1 VKLLPKF
8 ALLSIGV
15 AAVPLAI
22 AGYSSSR
29 MSRAALR
36 ETLVEN
42 ELIIARQVSEFVT
55 SHLTNLQAT
64 LAVETRILDLSHSR
78 TTKPSE
84 QAMRKFLQLVYHQSD
99 DFSAVAVLDPE
110 GRTVAP
116 AAFQQSPRQ
125 GSFGNHDAMRT
136 EDVALIPRLTPFG
149 DVVRD
154 GAGVGPV
161 FLAGP
166 AQRPHILLAVSYY
179 AVTEEDP
186 NIIAA
191 AISLRR
197 LSDYL
202 AAVATADRDVLLLDQ
217 QSRVVASGRDV
228 GPARLQLKWLPNT
241 HAGVLP
247 GREFLAEYTS
257 GGREVVGAY
266 SPAPTFMLG
275 VIVER
280 RLEAATSPVRRLGWA
295 TLYWMSVSALVAA
308 VVGAALARTLS
319 RRVGALADGARK
331 IAQGKLDTQL
341 EVQSDDELGEL
352 AKAFNAMATSLDAA
366 RTEILRQTEEIMV
379 WNESLEK
386 RVDEKTRELR
396 DAQDLLLRSRS
407 LAALGSLGAGVA
419 HEINNPLTGV
429 LGLAQLLLADLPGDH
444 PTRGMVEDIEAQA
457 VRIQGIVSNL
467 LRLAQKQSGEDFQL
481 LDLSRVLD
489 DALELCGLG
498 SLGDTRIRVVRGGPR
513 PSPPVRG
520 SSVQLQAAL
529 IQLIQNAKGAMADAG
544 GGQLLLE
551 TSLTE
556 PGLLRLR
563 IADTGRGIAPEH
575 LPRIFDPFFTTKVRR
590 TDTGIGL
597 SVVHKIIEDHG
608 GTIRVE
614 SVPCQGTTFW
624 ITFPIAA
631 RASHLA

>member
-1 VKLLPKF
+1 VPNRELL
-8 ALLSIGV
+8 
-15 AAVPLAI
+15 
-22 AGYSSSR
+22 
-29 MSRAALR
+29 
-36 ETLVEN
+36 
-42 ELIIARQVSEFVT
+42 
-55 SHLTNLQAT
+55 H
-64 LAVETRILDLSHSR
+64 
-78 TTKPSE
+78 
-84 QAMRKFLQLVYHQSD
+84 KFLQLVYHQSD
-99 DFSAVAVLDPE
+99 DFSAVVVLDPE
-110 GRTVAP
+110 GEAVASP
-116 AAFQQSPRQ
+116 AFQESPRAD
-125 GSFGNHDAMRT
+125 SLGNHEAMRI

-149 DVVRD
+149 DVIQD
-154 GAGVGPV
+154 GSGVGPV

-166 AQRPHILLAVSYY
+166 GQRPHLLLAVKYY
-179 AVTEEDP
+179 PPHEEDP
-186 NIIAA
+186 KIIAA

-197 LSDYL
+197 ISDYL
-202 AAVATADRDVLLLDQ
+202 AAVATPDRDILLLDQ

-241 HAGVLP
+241 RPGVLP
-247 GREFLAEYTS
+247 AREFLAEYQS
-257 GGREVVGAY
+257 GGRQVVGAF
-266 SPAPTFMLG
+266 SPASGFMLG

-280 RLEAATSPVRRLGWA
+280 RLEAAISPVRRLGWA

-319 RRVGALADGARK
+319 RRVGALADGARQ

-396 DAQDLLLRSRS
+396 EAQDLLLRSRS

-429 LGLAQLLLADLPGDH
+429 LGLAQLLLADLPADH
-444 PTRGMVEDIEAQA
+444 PARAMVEDIEAQA

-467 LRLAQKQSGEDFQL
+467 LRLAQKQSGEDYRP
-481 LDLSRVLD
+481 LDLSKVLD
-489 DALELCGLG
+489 DALELCGLA
-498 SLGDTRIRVVRGGPR
+498 SDALIRVVRKGAGPC
-513 PSPPVRG
+513 PPVRG
-520 SSVQLQAAL
+520 SAVQLQAAL
-529 IQLIQNAKGAMADAG
+529 IQLIQNAKGAMADG
-544 GGQLLLE
+544 GGELIVE
-551 TSLTE
+551 TSLNE

-563 IADTGRGIAPEH
+563 IADNGRGIKPEH

-608 GTIRVE
+608 GTVRVE
-614 SVPCQGTTFW
+614 SAPGQGTTFW

-631 RASHLA
+631 GPSHLA